1 MLHSQC
7 GFRHLSVEKLIVAT
21 QSVMAVLD
29 GDTCLSDWNGWGG
42 LHQPALPLY
51 MYSPD
56 LRHNLLPLLLKLGG
70 EMVSNLARPDRHRVS
85 NRPGVGVGPD

>member
-1 MLHSQC
+1 
-7 GFRHLSVEKLIVAT
+7 
-21 QSVMAVLD
+21 MAVLD

-51 MYSPD
+51 MYSPG

-70 EMVSNLARPDRHRVS
+70 ETESNLARPDRHRVS
-85 NRPGVGVGPD
+85 NRPEVGAGPD